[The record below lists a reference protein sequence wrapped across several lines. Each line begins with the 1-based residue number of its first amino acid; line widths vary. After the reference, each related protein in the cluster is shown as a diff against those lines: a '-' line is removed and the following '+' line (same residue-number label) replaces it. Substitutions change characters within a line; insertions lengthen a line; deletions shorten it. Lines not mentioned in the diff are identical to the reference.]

1 VAVEGLD
8 IAGSFEQWDAVP
20 NAYSAHT
27 LLTLPRDFPGCGDHH
42 YTVTSG
48 RNDFELLKVTH
59 DSENL
64 YLLAQTREPVSPA
77 TDPNW
82 MWLFLDV
89 RGDGLPDWEGFSY
102 LVNRVPGEGGETSL
116 EICVGGWE
124 WRSLGTVA
132 YRVEGNR
139 LHLAVPRSL
148 LRTGDGAFS
157 IEFKWVDN
165 TQAPGDIMDLYVN
178 GDTAPQGRFRY
189 RYEVR

>member
-1 VAVEGLD
+1 
-8 IAGSFEQWDAVP
+8 
-20 NAYSAHT
+20 
-27 LLTLPRDFPGCGDHH
+27 
-42 YTVTSG
+42 
-48 RNDFELLKVTH
+48 
-59 DSENL
+59 
-64 YLLAQTREPVSPA
+64 
-77 TDPNW
+77 